1 MNPQPLALKIPYVGN
16 LTMTA
21 METWKIVPT
30 IIIYKENSIEMKNWG
45 KFWFKKK
52 IQLKL
57 KFVKNETKQSDL
69 KEH

>member
-1 MNPQPLALKIPYVGN
+1 MRSALEIHIWIY
-16 LTMTA
+16 LTTTA
-21 METWKIVPT
+21 METWKIMPI